1 MRYVDSWASRWS
13 PAWSMAAGALGI
25 STSAVFLD
33 LSGGAPATAT
43 FFRCLFAVP
52 MLLPLVWREARRG
65 PAPGRRQVAFA
76 VAAGVLFAGD
86 ALWWTQAIGEVGA
99 GLSTVVVN
107 AQVVLV
113 PLLALV
119 IDREPVTRLFLA
131 LLPVLSVGIV
141 LAGGVWEQGAAG
153 SDPVHGTVHALLA
166 AVCYSGFLYLLRLG
180 GGGGAV
186 VQTYS
191 VVVLAAAVTALAVG
205 IVWGGLTLAPGWRQ
219 IAWFVLIAAVSQV
232 GGWLLLALASPRLPP
247 EVGAALLLLT
257 PVGSLA
263 LGALVLGERPSPL
276 QLLGCGVVLVSAYVV
291 SARRSPRRSRRTS

>member
-1 MRYVDSWASRWS
+1 MTLTDSLASRWS
-13 PAWSMAAGALGI
+13 PAWTMAAGALGI

-33 LSGGAPATAT
+33 LSGGTPATAT

-52 MLLPLVWREARRG
+52 MLLPLVRREARR
-65 PAPGRRQVAFA
+65 APTPSRRQVAYA
-76 VAAGVLFAGD
+76 VVAGVLFAGD

-131 LLPVLSVGIV
+131 LLPVLTVGIV
-141 LAGGVWEQGAAG
+141 LAGGVVEQGVAG
-153 SDPVHGTVHALLA
+153 SDPVAGTAHALLA

-180 GGGGAV
+180 GGRGAV
-186 VQTYS
+186 VQTYG
-191 VVVLAAAVTALAVG
+191 VVVVAAATTALVVG
-205 IVWGGLTLAPGWRQ
+205 PFWGGLTLTPGWDQ
-219 IAWFVLIAAVSQV
+219 VAWFALIAAVSQV
-232 GGWLLLALASPRLPP
+232 GGWLLLALASPRLRP

-257 PVGSLA
+257 PVGSLVLA
-263 LGALVLGERPSPL
+263 ALVLGERPSLL
-276 QLLGCGVVLVSAYVV
+276 QLLGCVLVLVSAYLV
-291 SARRSPRRSRRTS
+291 SARRRPRRARRTP